1 MSIISQLITCPMNLS
16 LDDPKTKALMTEIFV
31 ELLQQRR
38 DVFYEIVLEAL
49 EEVGL
54 AQAIEE
60 GMEEDGWVDEDDIR
74 QILRA
79 EA

>member
-1 MSIISQLITCPMNLS
+1 MSLS
-16 LDDPKTKALMTEIFV
+16 LDDPKAKALMTEIFV

-54 AQAIEE
+54 AQAIEAGLADDE
-60 GMEEDGWVDEDDIR
+60 WVEETEIR
-74 QILRA
+74 QLLQGDR
-79 EA
+79 

>member
-1 MSIISQLITCPMNLS
+1 MNLS